1 MSDEGRPLLSVLV
14 AAYNSGATLQQCL
27 DSVISQTYG
36 NVELIVIDGGSS
48 DGSVEVLRANAR
60 HIAYCVSEPDRGIYH
75 AWNKALAQARGE
87 WICFLG
93 SDDYLWNEQVLAR
106 VVTQLA
112 RVPDDINVAYSQ
124 VNLVDADA
132 GLLYPIGEP
141 WSQVKQSFKQ
151 LMCIPHPSVLH
162 RNRLFQQHGVF
173 DESFRIAGDYELL
186 LRELKSADAFFMPG
200 IIFPPCARA
209 ASAARLAIRCRL
221 CARSGRRSAR
231 TDSDGRVGSGFWP
244 WSVPTCARYRGRC
257 WVKKE
262 HGLRW
267 IGGDVSGDCPH
278 IGTRHEGAAT
288 TRSRQRGDSLFPM
301 RFDDPTRTRVRP
313 AAVQQACGSYF
324 G

>member
-48 DGSVEVLRANAR
+48 DGSVEVLRANSR

-106 VVTQLA
+106 VVAQLA
-112 RVPDDINVAYSQ
+112 RVPDNINVAYSQ

-186 LRELKSADAFFMPG
+186 LRELKSADAFFMSDIVFSAMRQGG
-200 IIFPPCARA
+200 ISSALGNTLSALREVRA
-209 ASAARLAIRCRL
+209 AQR
-221 CARSGRRSAR
+221 
-231 TDSDGRVGSGFWP
+231 
-244 WSVPTCARYRGRC
+244 
-257 WVKKE
+257 KN
-262 HGLRW
+262 GLRW
-267 IGGDVSGDCPH
+267 PGRIWLLALVRAYLRALSWSVLG
-278 IGTRHEGAAT
+278 EK
-288 TRSRQRGDSLFPM
+288 
-301 RFDDPTRTRVRP
+301 RTRVALDWGRRLRGLP
-313 AAVQQACGSYF
+313 AHWNKT
-324 G
+324 

>member
-124 VNLVDADA
+124 VNLVDAQ
-132 GLLYPIGEP
+132 GELLYPIGEP
-141 WSQVKQSFKQ
+141 WPQVKQRFKQ

-173 DESFRIAGDYELL
+173 DESFHIAGDYELL
-186 LRELKSADAFFMPG
+186 LRELKDKDAFFMPG
-200 IIFPPCARA
+200 IIF
-209 ASAARLAIRCRL
+209 SAMRQGGI
-221 CARSGRRSAR
+221 SSALGNTLSALR
-231 TDSDGRVGSGFWP
+231 EVRV
-244 WSVPTCARYRGRC
+244 AQR
-257 WVKKE
+257 KN
-262 HGLRW
+262 GLRW
-267 IGGDVSGDCPH
+267 PGRIWLLALVRAYLRALAWLVLG
-278 IGTRHEGAAT
+278 EK
-288 TRSRQRGDSLFPM
+288 
-301 RFDDPTRTRVRP
+301 RTRVVLDWGRRLRGLP
-313 AAVQQACGSYF
+313 RHWTRT
-324 G
+324 